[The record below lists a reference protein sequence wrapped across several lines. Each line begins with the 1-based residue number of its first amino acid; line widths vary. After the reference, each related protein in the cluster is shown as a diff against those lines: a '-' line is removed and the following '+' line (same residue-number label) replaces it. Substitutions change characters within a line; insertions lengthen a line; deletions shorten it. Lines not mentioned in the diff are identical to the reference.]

1 MSRKKPNPGQALQ
14 IDIAQPISRRKKA
27 LFTLVALL
35 LVPLL
40 LLGIL
45 EAGLR
50 LAGFGYPTSFFLR
63 VRENGTDFL
72 INNDKFG
79 WRFFPKELA
88 RSPATQK
95 FAEAKA
101 SGTYRIFV
109 FGESA
114 ALGDPKPGY
123 SMGRYLEVLLRER
136 FPGTGFEV
144 ITVAM
149 TAINSHAIVP
159 IARECA
165 KLNGDFWVVY
175 MGNNEMAGPFGVNP
189 ISGPSAPNRSTVRL
203 SLALRATKVG
213 QLVERVTERF
223 KKRELAQGEWE
234 GLRMFRERKVSPA
247 EPKKESVYEN
257 FRENLRDILEAG
269 ESAGAEVILCTV
281 ASNQRDFA
289 PLASIGNELANEGYT
304 HGVQL
309 QNSNLLVEAS
319 QAFTTALEKD
329 TNHADLSFRAG
340 QVALELGSDTN
351 ATAYFKKARDLDAL
365 PLRTDQR
372 LLGEMSRVVSEMTE
386 QRPNAKITL
395 LNLEGE
401 IAANLPA
408 KRAGDETFFDHV
420 HFTFAG
426 NYRAARLIAGE
437 IEKKLPPAVTEK
449 RAVNWA
455 AAQVCDRALG
465 LTDWNRRFAH
475 EQMLQRQ
482 AEPPFTEQSNH
493 TNRIQN
499 MVRAIVELR
508 EGLTARAATNAKAIY
523 LAAIQNNTNDFRLH
537 ENYAEFLE
545 ATTDLA
551 GAAQERTAVA
561 NLVPHDPVACYQAG
575 RLFGAMKKGEE
586 ARGWLQ
592 KALQVRPNFPEAHFE
607 LGRVLASEGKPEQ
620 ALEKYAAALKLRP
633 DDARILIQKA
643 HSLALLKRRKE
654 AVEVLR
660 EAVRVRPENW
670 EGRYLLGIEL
680 AANGEVPEAMN
691 QFREVTRLRPG
702 YAQGHFNLGVA
713 LAKLGKL
720 SEAYAEFEMTLQ
732 LDPNHK
738 TAQEYL
744 TALEEQRTK
753 K

>member
-1 MSRKKPNPGQALQ
+1 MSRKKPVPGQTLEPSAT
-14 IDIAQPISRRKKA
+14 PPMSRRKRA
-27 LFTLVALL
+27 LFTIVALV
-35 LVPLL
+35 LVPAF
-40 LLGIL
+40 LLGVL

-50 LAGFGYPTSFFLR
+50 TIGFGYPTSFFLT
-63 VRENGTDFL
+63 VRENGTNYL

-88 RSPATQK
+88 RSPAPQK
-95 FAEAKA
+95 FAGAKA
-101 SGTYRIFV
+101 PGTYRIFV

-123 SMGRYLEVLLRER
+123 SMGRYMEVLLRER
-136 FPGTGFEV
+136 FPGAQFEV
-144 ITVAM
+144 ITAAM

-189 ISGPSAPNRSTVRL
+189 ISGPAAPNRSAVRL

-213 QLVERVTERF
+213 QLVERIAERF
-223 KKRELAQGEWE
+223 KKHEIAQGEWE
-234 GLRMFRERKVSPA
+234 GLRMFRERQVSPT
-247 EPKKESVYEN
+247 EPKKESVYQN

-269 ESAGAEVILCTV
+269 KSAGAEVILCTV

-289 PLASIGNELANEGYT
+289 PLASIGNGLANEGYA
-304 HGVQL
+304 HGVKL
-309 QNSNLLVEAS
+309 QNSNLLAQAS
-319 QAFTTALEKD
+319 QAFTAALEKD
-329 TNHADLSFRAG
+329 TNHADIFFRAG
-340 QVALELGSDTN
+340 QVALELGNDTN
-351 ATAYFKKARDLDAL
+351 APIYFKKARDLDAL

-372 LLGEMSRVVSEMTE
+372 LISEMDRVVYEIEEEKT
-386 QRPNAKITL
+386 NARITL
-395 LNLEGE
+395 LDLEGE

-437 IEKKLPPAVTEK
+437 IEKKLPASVTEK

-455 AAQVCDRALG
+455 AAQICDRALG

-482 AEPPFTEQSNH
+482 MEPPFTEQSNH
-493 TNRIQN
+493 TNRVQN

-523 LAAIQNNTNDFRLH
+523 LAAIQNNTNDFRLR

-545 ATTDLA
+545 ATADLA

-561 NLVPHDPVACYQAG
+561 SFVSHDPVACYQAG
-575 RLFGAMKKGEE
+575 RLLGEAKKAAEAGE
-586 ARGWLQ
+586 WLE
-592 KALQVRPNFPEAHFE
+592 KALRIRPNFPEAQFE
-607 LGRVLASEGKPEQ
+607 IGRAYADQGQQER
-620 ALEKYAAALKLRP
+620 ALQSYDAALKLRP
-633 DDARILIQKA
+633 NDTRALIQKA
-643 HSLALLKRRKE
+643 HSLASLGRRKE
-654 AVEVLR
+654 AVVALR
-660 EAVRVRPENW
+660 DAVRARPENW
-670 EGRYLLGIEL
+670 DGHYLLGIEL
-680 AANGEVPEAMN
+680 AATGEVAEAMN

-720 SEAYAEFEMTLQ
+720 SEAYAEFEATLQ

-744 TALEEQRTK
+744 TALEGQRTK

>member
-1 MSRKKPNPGQALQ
+1 MSRKKTKPAHAPQPNVTP
-14 IDIAQPISRRKKA
+14 PISPRKKV
-27 LFTLVALL
+27 LFTLAALL

-50 LAGFGYPTSFFLR
+50 LTGFGYPTSFFLT
-63 VRENGTDFL
+63 VRENGTDYL

-79 WRFFPKELA
+79 WRFFPRELA

-101 SGTYRIFV
+101 PGTYRLFV

-136 FPGTGFEV
+136 FPGTRFEV
-144 ITVAM
+144 ITAAM

-189 ISGPSAPNRSTVRL
+189 ISGPAAPNRSAVRL
-203 SLALRATKVG
+203 SLALRATRVG
-213 QLVERVTERF
+213 QLVERVAGQF
-223 KKRELAQGEWE
+223 KKREIAQGEWE
-234 GLRMFRERKVSPA
+234 GLRMFRERQVSPT
-247 EPKKESVYEN
+247 EPKKESVYKN
-257 FRENLRDILEAG
+257 FRENLRDILDAG
-269 ESAGAEVILCTV
+269 ASAGAEVILCTV

-289 PLASIGNELANEGYT
+289 PLAFIGNGLANEGYA

-309 QNSNLLVEAS
+309 QNSNLLAEAS
-319 QAFTTALEKD
+319 KAFTAALEKD
-329 TNHADLSFRAG
+329 TNHADLFFRAG
-340 QVALELGSDTN
+340 QVVLELGNDTN
-351 ATAYFKKARDLDAL
+351 APVYFKKARDLDAL

-372 LLGEMSRVVSEMTE
+372 LINEMSRAVYEIMEGKT
-386 QRPNAKITL
+386 NARMAL
-395 LNLEGE
+395 LDLDGE

-437 IEKKLPPAVTEK
+437 IEKKLPAAVTEK

-455 AAQVCDRALG
+455 AAQICDRALG

-482 AEPPFTEQSNH
+482 AEPPFTDQSNH

-499 MVRAIVELR
+499 MARTIVELR

-545 ATTDLA
+545 ATTDLV

-561 NLVPHDPVACYQAG
+561 NSVRHDPVACYQAG
-575 RLFGAMKKGEE
+575 RLLGAIKKGEE
-586 ARGWLQ
+586 ARGWLE
-592 KALQVRPNFPEAHFE
+592 KALKIRANFPEAHFE
-607 LGRVLASEGKPEQ
+607 LGRVLASEGKHDQ
-620 ALEKYAAALKLRP
+620 ALEEYAAALKLRP

-670 EGRYLLGIEL
+670 EGCYLLGIEL
-680 AANGEVPEAMN
+680 AANGELAEAMS